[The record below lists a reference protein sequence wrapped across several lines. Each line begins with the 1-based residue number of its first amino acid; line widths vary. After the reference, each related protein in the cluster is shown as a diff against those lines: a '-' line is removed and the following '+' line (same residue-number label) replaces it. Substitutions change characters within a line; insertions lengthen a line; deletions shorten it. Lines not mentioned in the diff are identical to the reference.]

1 MGVGTKSK
9 TNKAS
14 QWTNYL
20 ARQRVPQSTREP
32 PGMTAVYFTDWG
44 MEAKYRIGKIL
55 YTRTTHTC

>member
-1 MGVGTKSK
+1 MGVGTESK

-32 PGMTAVYFTDWG
+32 PGMAAVYFTDWG
-44 MEAKYRIGKIL
+44 MPYGSR
-55 YTRTTHTC
+55 Y